1 MVKLAAARL
10 EMQFLRQRVL
20 QETKAKKAHRR
31 TKVVTENSKVVASRN
46 RSKHKEAEG
55 NILERLGSEKMKKN
69 TSDNVEERR
78 SISSR
83 PGSSNSGEDR
93 FTRAQQGERR
103 VESIKSSNSSIE
115 RAKTRPDSRPGNS
128 KSQRNSSEGKQPE
141 AMTDEERDIEDQRID
156 IAKYYGNIYSTAKN
170 T

>member
-20 QETKAKKAHRR
+20 QETKAKRAHRR

-46 RSKHKEAEG
+46 RSKHKEAKG
-55 NILERLGSEKMKKN
+55 NISERLGSEKMKN

-115 RAKTRPDSRPGNS
+115 RAKTKPDSRPGNS

-156 IAKYYGNIYSTAKN
+156 IAKYYEIAVCHGSWR
-170 T
+170 